1 MGHLGYEVLRLMTCA
16 STVLLDVQTS
26 KVEQLQ
32 PTAAEKSKYILEE

>member
-1 MGHLGYEVLRLMTCA
+1 MGWVALRWMKYA
-16 STVLLDVQTS
+16 SIVVFDVQTS